1 MSQTTF
7 PCIGWRPVYR
17 CGCTGPVYPQK
28 VPATLSLCAT
38 HCESPERVL
47 RVFGEQV
54 LTKKR
59 KAVT

>member
-1 MSQTTF
+1 MATTRF

-17 CGCTGPVYPQK
+17 CGCTGPVYERN
-28 VPATLSLCAT
+28 VPAKESWCPQ
-38 HCESPERVL
+38 HHKSPERVV

-54 LTKKR
+54 VAKKR